1 MRQFFGFKNSQERSN
16 KISAAL
22 KGVPK
27 SEEHRQKISIS
38 GKKRF
43 ERLGEREKISVGH
56 KGKHCGNKH
65 YRWKGGLS
73 FEPYCEKFNE
83 DLKERVRGFFG
94 YICILCGT
102 PQNGEKLHVHHVNFD
117 KMVCCDNTKPLF
129 VPLCRSCHS
138 KTNHKREYYEQHF
151 TEMITMKYDGKC
163 YLDKCKI
170 YESV

>member
-27 SEEHRQKISIS
+27 SEEH
-38 GKKRF
+38 
-43 ERLGEREKISVGH
+43 
-56 KGKHCGNKH
+56 
-65 YRWKGGLS
+65 
-73 FEPYCEKFNE
+73 
-83 DLKERVRGFFG
+83 
-94 YICILCGT
+94 
-102 PQNGEKLHVHHVNFD
+102 